1 MIASAHFA
9 RSNSSQSANFDAL
22 TALDLDALP
31 LSAIQD
37 LAGALN
43 RTLDCDTNDEAAC
56 RNALF
61 ERIFGSDSIFAHAID
76 FRWAEDHAKIS
87 RYVERIDTVDDS
99 LAVVGDTADRFFKA
113 ALLLHAGVA
122 VELFCCSRHDALG
135 IDVSDMNA
143 YPGDQYELLA
153 KKTKH
158 AHVLEK
164 MRILFGESQN
174 GSVSLGF
181 TDLQAVFH
189 EAVSTFPK
197 LASERDAEVMKTACE
212 EGEKAP
218 RFRLRHF

>member
-1 MIASAHFA
+1 ML
-9 RSNSSQSANFDAL
+9 NSSQSDNFDAP

-43 RTLDCDTNDEAAC
+43 HTLDCDEDDEAAC
-56 RNALF
+56 REALF
-61 ERIFGSDSIFAHAID
+61 EHIFGEDSNFPHAID

-87 RYVERIDTVDDS
+87 RHVERVDTVDDS
-99 LAVVGDTADRFFKA
+99 LSVVGGTADRFFKA
-113 ALLLHAGVA
+113 LLLLRAGVA

-143 YPGDQYELLA
+143 YPGDQYERLA
-153 KKTKH
+153 RNTKKSQ
-158 AHVLEK
+158 VLEK
-164 MRILFGESQN
+164 MHILFGESQN
-174 GSVSLGF
+174 GSVSLSF

-218 RFRLRHF
+218 RMQARIARKGA